1 MWLRHSPTPSAIPS
15 VAHSLSATKAALVS
29 GGPGPSHL
37 GQGAGGT
44 GAALI
49 CGRLPGVV
57 PVLGVQGSTGSTG
70 STGSLSTGVCLPL
83 RGRAAMDPGEQGLRG
98 GVPLCEGP
106 GGCVSGATHPATHQ
120 HLLSAMLCQT

>member
-1 MWLRHSPTPSAIPS
+1 MWLRHSPTPSTIPS

-29 GGPGPSHL
+29 GGPGSSHL
-37 GQGAGGT
+37 GQGAGGM

-70 STGSLSTGVCLPL
+70 VCLPL
-83 RGRAAMDPGEQGLRG
+83 RGQAAVDAGEQGLRG